1 MKADSSCYCQIR
13 RYHSACKESP
23 TSHDS
28 RGILWSRSWLVH
40 GTQTI
45 FPKLDKPFVQHAPF
59 PVFQPHTAPWPV
71 WAGSSGV
78 RTERPASCSL
88 SAVMA
93 SWTAPT
99 RATRGPAAVSARS
112 LVYPGSSL
120 ALLCGPL
127 ARTLLNISSVWPWN
141 RFLPHFGVPSWGEAC
156 PASDTASS

>member
-13 RYHSACKESP
+13 RHHSACKESP

-28 RGILWSRSWLVH
+28 RGIFWSRSWLVH

-45 FPKLDKPFVQHAPF
+45 FPKCDKPFVQHDPF
-59 PVFQPHTAPWPV
+59 PVFQPHTVPWPV

-112 LVYPGSSL
+112 LVYPGFILGPPVWTSSE
-120 ALLCGPL
+120 
-127 ARTLLNISSVWPWN
+127 NSFEY
-141 RFLPHFGVPSWGEAC
+141 FLSLTMKQIFAPFWSTKWGEAC